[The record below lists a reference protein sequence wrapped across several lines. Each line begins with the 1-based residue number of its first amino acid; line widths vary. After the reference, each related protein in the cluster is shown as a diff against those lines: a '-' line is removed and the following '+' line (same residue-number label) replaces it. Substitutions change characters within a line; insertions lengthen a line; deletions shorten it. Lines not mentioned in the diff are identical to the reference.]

1 MIIIIIA
8 EYMRIRSNASNYEEI
23 IKKSSIT
30 YMMKENPSFYVM
42 FERLI
47 ETYILKLIII
57 VMYMYI
63 WGEVFISLEQNNVKV
78 SCIFKKLIIDYESVF
93 LAFNGILITV
103 IIFIAT
109 LGPKKYYIFFSK
121 DEVLRK
127 YKLGELFIKL
137 IASSFVSTLIY
148 FMLLSNIIK
157 GELLL
162 ALIGINCGI
171 VIFNWLIS
179 FFAIIRIWRIGFT
192 NDKFE
197 LKILGNLN
205 GIFNDNRK
213 LNHIR
218 EGDEFALN
226 QNLSFLLNDYQKLMK
241 KRKIRKM
248 DKCKNIIFNL
258 THENKKVLEHAK
270 NRFYCFFVMVCFVS
284 LGYLI
289 YTKEENYIIIIDTV
303 LSLLCLTSILYFWD
317 NTYVSETIMSLI
329 YPKFGYSIK
338 IRDEIGDGERF
349 VGYYEMWKKNI
360 FDEYLLKYKKIMA
373 FYCIVCNSMA
383 TEQSNEF
390 IKVDVVDKLFEEAL
404 LALDENLI
412 EENRWK
418 DFMIKLPIITS
429 SYFYYLKLKRLPI
442 SISLYMKNF
451 TDEETM
457 RMCSMMKAFITDV
470 SRNRVLES
478 SLGFV
483 KMRYKSLEELE
494 QDIIAT
500 GFFKILTKKEG
511 LLL

>member
-1 MIIIIIA
+1 MISILIMIIIIIA

-289 YTKEENYIIIIDTV
+289 YTKEEKFIMFNFY
-303 LSLLCLTSILYFWD
+303 SLFLGQHVCFR
-317 NTYVSETIMSLI
+317 N
-329 YPKFGYSIK
+329 
-338 IRDEIGDGERF
+338 
-349 VGYYEMWKKNI
+349 YYEP
-360 FDEYLLKYKKIMA
+360 YL
-373 FYCIVCNSMA
+373 S
-383 TEQSNEF
+383 
-390 IKVDVVDKLFEEAL
+390 
-404 LALDENLI
+404 
-412 EENRWK
+412 
-418 DFMIKLPIITS
+418 
-429 SYFYYLKLKRLPI
+429 
-442 SISLYMKNF
+442 
-451 TDEETM
+451 
-457 RMCSMMKAFITDV
+457 
-470 SRNRVLES
+470 
-478 SLGFV
+478 
-483 KMRYKSLEELE
+483 
-494 QDIIAT
+494 
-500 GFFKILTKKEG
+500 
-511 LLL
+511 

>member
-1 MIIIIIA
+1 MKGYFNMISILIMIIIIIA

-179 FFAIIRIWRIGFT
+179 FFAGYG
-192 NDKFE
+192 E
-197 LKILGNLN
+197 LVSLMINLN
-205 GIFNDNRK
+205 
-213 LNHIR
+213 
-218 EGDEFALN
+218 
-226 QNLSFLLNDYQKLMK
+226 
-241 KRKIRKM
+241 
-248 DKCKNIIFNL
+248 
-258 THENKKVLEHAK
+258 
-270 NRFYCFFVMVCFVS
+270 
-284 LGYLI
+284 
-289 YTKEENYIIIIDTV
+289 
-303 LSLLCLTSILYFWD
+303 
-317 NTYVSETIMSLI
+317 
-329 YPKFGYSIK
+329 
-338 IRDEIGDGERF
+338 
-349 VGYYEMWKKNI
+349 
-360 FDEYLLKYKKIMA
+360 LKY
-373 FYCIVCNSMA
+373 
-383 TEQSNEF
+383 
-390 IKVDVVDKLFEEAL
+390 L
-404 LALDENLI
+404 
-412 EENRWK
+412 
-418 DFMIKLPIITS
+418 
-429 SYFYYLKLKRLPI
+429 
-442 SISLYMKNF
+442 
-451 TDEETM
+451 ET
-457 RMCSMMKAFITDV
+457 
-470 SRNRVLES
+470 
-478 SLGFV
+478 
-483 KMRYKSLEELE
+483 
-494 QDIIAT
+494 
-500 GFFKILTKKEG
+500 
-511 LLL
+511 